1 MSEKLAEEV
10 HELDATGEICPYP
23 LVLTQRAIKPLKVR
37 ERLLVKVDYPKS
49 SEDIPRWAE
58 EAGHKVLEVKKV
70 GEAEWEI
77 LIEKGGAK

>member
-1 MSEKLAEEV
+1 MTEKLAQGV

-23 LVLTQRAIKPLKVR
+23 LVMTQRAVKALKVG

-49 SEDIPRWAE
+49 SEDIPRWAAE
-58 EAGHKVLEVKKV
+58 VGHKVLEVRKV

-77 LIEKGGAK
+77 LIQRGE